1 MSELILRL
9 ADGTLIALPPSLQT
23 ISTYVL
29 LEQEAWFEKEWGFVP
44 RLLKPGMTVIDIG
57 ANVGVYSLALARAL
71 GGSGAVYAYEPASAP
86 RALLE
91 RSCGLNGLHNLQVAA
106 AALSDSTRQGHLV
119 YGGSS
124 ELHMLGATGE
134 GETISVTALD
144 EEDRVRN
151 WRAPDFVKIDAEGEE
166 IRILEGGRNFFA
178 QHSPLVMFEVKAG
191 ADLNREAIERFAAY
205 GYAILRLLPVA
216 SMLVPVGLDDP
227 VDTFELNLFAAK
239 PDRLAA
245 LTPDILLAQH
255 ALNWAPDDFARGLA
269 LEAIYA
275 HAFGVPMRELSP
287 PPLTSSYRDA
297 LAGYALW
304 RSPTASPSTRY
315 AALRFSYATLR
326 ALCVADPTLP
336 RLSTV
341 ARAAW
346 DLGERD
352 ACLEALNRILAL
364 AGKTGELKEPFWPAN
379 PRFDTIPLGRDIGQW
394 FFTAILEQLE
404 RTAQFSSMFAQP
416 SINLEWLSNQSLAAT
431 EMLRRHMLR
440 RLRAGQ
446 RLVVPERLC
455 RPAPDH
461 INADVWRAGLV
472 PNTVRLQ

>member
-1 MSELILRL
+1 
-9 ADGTLIALPPSLQT
+9 
-23 ISTYVL
+23 
-29 LEQEAWFEKEWGFVP
+29 
-44 RLLKPGMTVIDIG
+44 
-57 ANVGVYSLALARAL
+57 
-71 GGSGAVYAYEPASAP
+71 
-86 RALLE
+86 
-91 RSCGLNGLHNLQVAA
+91 
-106 AALSDSTRQGHLV
+106 
-119 YGGSS
+119 
-124 ELHMLGATGE
+124 
-134 GETISVTALD
+134 
-144 EEDRVRN
+144 
-151 WRAPDFVKIDAEGEE
+151 
-166 IRILEGGRNFFA
+166 
-178 QHSPLVMFEVKAG
+178 
-191 ADLNREAIERFAAY
+191 
-205 GYAILRLLPVA
+205 
-216 SMLVPVGLDDP
+216 
-227 VDTFELNLFAAK
+227 
-239 PDRLAA
+239 
-245 LTPDILLAQH
+245 
-255 ALNWAPDDFARGLA
+255 
-269 LEAIYA
+269 
-275 HAFGVPMRELSP
+275 
-287 PPLTSSYRDA
+287 
-297 LAGYALW
+297 LAGYALWRSPTALW

-336 RLSTV
+336 RISTL